1 MEIHKVPVE
10 ILTISLETYNKD
22 LFEILINLKIQ
33 TKTFERHFRNFKES
47 VITDTAK
54 SLTSSKFLDHVCNS
68 LTRN

>member
-54 SLTSSKFLDHVCNS
+54 SPTSSKFLDHVCNS